1 MLARGQSV
9 LISKGG
15 RDSTLAA
22 NQVPSLVMEVVTM
35 VEDPTMSVSQ
45 LGKVI
50 GSNRALSD
58 RVLRRANSA
67 VLAIPQRVL
76 NVDRAITLLG
86 FDALRDMMLRYFVN
100 TAFRRLV
107 NSVVQYEDFWNH
119 AISCGVA
126 SRILARRFAPDCVDG
141 AFVAGLFHDIGFL
154 LLQPE
159 TGQAFGPDVTG
170 KGGLS
175 GDMKSHE
182 EIGARLAGQWDL
194 GEEIAEA
201 IRCHHA
207 PGEARLNPPLAATV
221 HIADV
226 LCCKLDIGRSLFDK
240 VETFDPE
247 ALAIVHA
254 DESTL
259 GLDSIREDALLIRAG
274 VAHAPKF
281 QDLVHAIRR
290 ALVDAMG
297 ALPGSERLVVALYY
311 QEGLTLAEI
320 SRVLGRTEDNIKRL
334 HAAALT
340 ALSRVIHDCL

>member
-1 MLARGQSV
+1 MVARGQTV
-9 LISKGG
+9 LIG
-15 RDSTLAA
+15 RGERGSTLAA

-35 VEDPTMSVSQ
+35 VEDPTMSVSR

-67 VLAIPQRVL
+67 VLAIPQRVS
-76 NVDRAITLLG
+76 NVDHAITLLG

-100 TAFRRLV
+100 TAFRKLV

-119 AISCGVA
+119 AVSCGVA
-126 SRILARRFAPDCVDG
+126 SRILARRFAPEHIEG

-159 TGQAFGPDVTG
+159 TGEAFGADVTG
-170 KGGLS
+170 KGGS
-175 GDMKSHE
+175 SVTRESHE
-182 EIGARLAGQWDL
+182 DIGAWLAGQWNL

-201 IRCHHA
+201 IRCHHG
-207 PGEARLNPPLAATV
+207 PGSARLNPPLAATV

-226 LCCKLDIGRSLFDK
+226 LCCKLDIGRSLFDT
-240 VETFDPE
+240 VEVFDPE

-259 GLDSIREDALLIRAG
+259 SLDNTGEEALLIRAG

-297 ALPGSERLVVALYY
+297 ALPDSERLVMALYY

-320 SRVLGRTEDNIKRL
+320 GRVIGGTEEDIKRL

-340 ALSRVIHDCL
+340 ALSGVIHDCM